1 LSLPTSIATSIVDR
15 FSRHFKL
22 HHTFLLQ
29 SLIDFQSISKHFR
42 LHHTFTSFIRYLH
55 HSLDML
61 YSTTLAFF
69 ALSAASVQALALP
82 AAVAATGNDITI
94 TATGTASIAA
104 KPDGCATSKAM
115 NTLSLH
121 LS

>member
-1 LSLPTSIATSIVDR
+1 LVDFQGISNFIILFYFIHPIPTSIVDR
-15 FSRHFKL
+15 FSKHFK
-22 HHTFLLQ
+22 
-29 SLIDFQSISKHFR
+29 